1 MTLATATTGS
11 GEPRAT
17 IVHGF
22 TQVGACMRPL
32 AEEIGVPCR
41 LVDAPFH
48 GGSSEVDVDLAG
60 AGAELAA
67 VCDGGVLVGYSMGA
81 RIALHAILAE
91 PDCASAL
98 VLISGTAGIA
108 DGAARSARRAAD
120 AVLAQ
125 RIVELGTEAFIDE
138 WLAQPMF
145 TGLPRNEDDRALRAG
160 NRPETLARSLLRMG
174 QGAQEPLWDRLG
186 RITRPVTTIAGSA
199 DPRYADDAVRIAAA
213 VPHGCSSVIAGAG
226 HAVHVQEPAAV
237 ASAVRA
243 AIAAR

>member
-1 MTLATATTGS
+1 MTLATTTTGS
-11 GEPRAT
+11 GTPRVT
-17 IVHGF
+17 IIHGF

-48 GGSSEVDVDLAG
+48 GGSSDVDVDLAG

-67 VCDGGVLVGYSMGA
+67 ACGGGVLVGYSMGA

-91 PDCASAL
+91 PDCASAVVL
-98 VLISGTAGIA
+98 VSGTAGIA
-108 DGAARSARRAAD
+108 DDAARSTRRAAD
-120 AVLAQ
+120 AALAA
-125 RIVELGTEAFIDE
+125 RIVELGTGPFIEE

-145 TGLPRNEDDRALRAG
+145 AGLPRSDADRALRAT
-160 NRPETLARSLLRMG
+160 NRPESLARSVLRLG

-186 RITRPVTTIAGSA
+186 RIARPVTVIAGSD
-199 DPRYADDAVRIAAA
+199 DPRYAEEAVRIAAA
-213 VPHGCSSVIAGAG
+213 VQHGSSTVIAGAG

-243 AIAAR
+243 AIAAQ

>member
-1 MTLATATTGS
+1 MTLATTTTGS
-11 GEPRAT
+11 GAPRVT
-17 IVHGF
+17 IIHGF

-48 GGSSEVDVDLAG
+48 GGSSDVDVDLAG

-67 VCDGGVLVGYSMGA
+67 ACGGGVLVGYSMGA

-91 PDCASAL
+91 PDCASAVVL
-98 VLISGTAGIA
+98 VSGTAGIA
-108 DGAARSARRAAD
+108 DDAARSTRRAAD
-120 AVLAQ
+120 AALAA
-125 RIVELGTEAFIDE
+125 RILELGTGPFIEE

-145 TGLPRNEDDRALRAG
+145 AGLPRSDADRALRAT
-160 NRPETLARSLLRMG
+160 NRPESLARSVLRLG
-174 QGAQEPLWDRLG
+174 QGVQEPLWDRLG
-186 RITRPVTTIAGSA
+186 RIARPVTVIAGSD
-199 DPRYADDAVRIAAA
+199 DPRYAEEAVRIAA
-213 VPHGCSSVIAGAG
+213 VVQRGSSTVIAGAG

-243 AIAAR
+243 AIAAQ

>member
-1 MTLATATTGS
+1 MTLATTTTGS
-11 GEPRAT
+11 GTPRVT
-17 IVHGF
+17 IIHGF

-48 GGSSEVDVDLAG
+48 GGSSDVDVDLAG

-67 VCDGGVLVGYSMGA
+67 ACGGGVLVGYSMGA

-91 PDCASAL
+91 PDCASAVVL
-98 VLISGTAGIA
+98 VSGTAGIA
-108 DGAARSARRAAD
+108 DDAARSTRRAAD
-120 AVLAQ
+120 AALAA
-125 RIVELGTEAFIDE
+125 RIVELGTGPFIEE

-145 TGLPRNEDDRALRAG
+145 AGLPRSDADRALRAT
-160 NRPETLARSLLRMG
+160 NRPESLARSVLRLG
-174 QGAQEPLWDRLG
+174 QGVQEPLWDRLG
-186 RITRPVTTIAGSA
+186 RIARPVTVIAGSD
-199 DPRYADDAVRIAAA
+199 DPRYAEEAVRIAAA
-213 VPHGCSSVIAGAG
+213 VQRGSSTVIAGAG

-243 AIAAR
+243 AIAAQ

>member
-1 MTLATATTGS
+1 VTLATTTTGS
-11 GEPRAT
+11 GAPRVT
-17 IVHGF
+17 IIHGF

-48 GGSSEVDVDLAG
+48 GGSSDVDVDLAG

-67 VCDGGVLVGYSMGA
+67 ACGGGVLVGYSMGA

-91 PDCASAL
+91 PDCASAVVL
-98 VLISGTAGIA
+98 VSGTAGIA
-108 DGAARSARRAAD
+108 DDAARSTRRAAD
-120 AVLAQ
+120 AALAA
-125 RIVELGTEAFIDE
+125 RILELGTGPFIEE

-145 TGLPRNEDDRALRAG
+145 AGLPRSDADRALRAT
-160 NRPETLARSLLRMG
+160 NRPESLARSVLRLG
-174 QGAQEPLWDRLG
+174 QGVQEPLWDRLG
-186 RITRPVTTIAGSA
+186 RIARPVTVIAGSD
-199 DPRYADDAVRIAAA
+199 DPRYAEEAVRIAAA
-213 VPHGCSSVIAGAG
+213 VQRGSSTVIAGAG

-243 AIAAR
+243 AIAAQ

>member
-1 MTLATATTGS
+1 MTLATTTTGS
-11 GEPRAT
+11 GAPRVT
-17 IVHGF
+17 IIHGF

-48 GGSSEVDVDLAG
+48 GGSSDVDVDLAG

-67 VCDGGVLVGYSMGA
+67 ACGGGVLVGYSMGA

-91 PDCASAL
+91 PDCASAVVL
-98 VLISGTAGIA
+98 VSGTAGIA
-108 DGAARSARRAAD
+108 DDAARSTRRAAD
-120 AVLAQ
+120 AALAA
-125 RIVELGTEAFIDE
+125 RIVELGTGPFIEE

-145 TGLPRNEDDRALRAG
+145 AGLPRSDADRALRAT
-160 NRPETLARSLLRMG
+160 NRPESLARSVLRLG
-174 QGAQEPLWDRLG
+174 QGVQEPLWDRLG
-186 RITRPVTTIAGSA
+186 RIARPVTVIAGSD
-199 DPRYADDAVRIAAA
+199 DPRYAEEAVRIAAA
-213 VPHGCSSVIAGAG
+213 VQRGSSTVIAGAG

-243 AIAAR
+243 AIAAQ

>member
-1 MTLATATTGS
+1 VTLATTTTGS
-11 GEPRAT
+11 GTPRVT
-17 IVHGF
+17 IIHGF

-48 GGSSEVDVDLAG
+48 GGSSDVDVDLAG

-67 VCDGGVLVGYSMGA
+67 ACGGGVLVGYSMGA
-81 RIALHAILAE
+81 RIALHAILAD

-98 VLISGTAGIA
+98 VLISGTGGI
-108 DGAARSARRAAD
+108 DDDDARSARRAAD
-120 AVLAQ
+120 AALAD
-125 RIVELGTEAFIDE
+125 RIVGLGTEAFVDE

-145 TGLPRNEDDRALRAG
+145 AGLPRNDGDRALRAE
-160 NRPETLARSLLRMG
+160 NRPESLARSLLRLG
-174 QGAQEPLWDRLG
+174 QGAQEPLWNRLG
-186 RITRPVTTIAGSA
+186 SITRPVTAIAGS
-199 DPRYADDAVRIAAA
+199 DDRRYADEAVRIAAA
-213 VPHGCSSVIAGAG
+213 IPRGCSSVVAGAG

-243 AIAAR
+243 AIAAQ

>member
-1 MTLATATTGS
+1 MTLATTTTGS
-11 GEPRAT
+11 GAPRVT
-17 IVHGF
+17 IIHGF

-48 GGSSEVDVDLAG
+48 GGSSDVDVDLAG

-67 VCDGGVLVGYSMGA
+67 ACGGGVLVGYSMGA

-91 PDCASAL
+91 PDCASAVVL
-98 VLISGTAGIA
+98 VSGTAGIA
-108 DGAARSARRAAD
+108 DDAARSTRRAAD
-120 AVLAQ
+120 AALAA
-125 RIVELGTEAFIDE
+125 RILELGTGPFIEE

-145 TGLPRNEDDRALRAG
+145 AGLPRSDADRALRAT
-160 NRPETLARSLLRMG
+160 NRPESLARSVLRLG
-174 QGAQEPLWDRLG
+174 QGVQEPLWDRLG
-186 RITRPVTTIAGSA
+186 RIARPVTVIAGSD
-199 DPRYADDAVRIAAA
+199 DPRYAEEAVRIAAA
-213 VPHGCSSVIAGAG
+213 VQRGSSTVIAGAG

-243 AIAAR
+243 AIAAQ

>member
-1 MTLATATTGS
+1 MTLATTTTGS
-11 GEPRAT
+11 GTPRVT
-17 IVHGF
+17 IIHGF

-48 GGSSEVDVDLAG
+48 GGSSDVDVDLAG

-67 VCDGGVLVGYSMGA
+67 ACGGGVLVGYSMGA

-91 PDCASAL
+91 PDCASAVVL
-98 VLISGTAGIA
+98 VSGTAGIA
-108 DGAARSARRAAD
+108 DDAARSTRRAAD
-120 AVLAQ
+120 AALAA
-125 RIVELGTEAFIDE
+125 RILELGTGPFIEE

-145 TGLPRNEDDRALRAG
+145 AGLPRSDADRALRAT
-160 NRPETLARSLLRMG
+160 NRPESLARSVLRLG
-174 QGAQEPLWDRLG
+174 QGVQEPLWDRLG
-186 RITRPVTTIAGSA
+186 RIARPVTVIAGSD
-199 DPRYADDAVRIAAA
+199 DPRYAEEAVRIAAA
-213 VPHGCSSVIAGAG
+213 VQRGSSTVIAGAG

-243 AIAAR
+243 AIAAQ